1 MDTMPKRITA
11 MGGAGTILNFDN
23 SFLSFA
29 VFVVHNCKTHSLR
42 HPYSK
47 RGAAGGQDRTEST
60 AGGCMKR
67 QHTHGKVLSQG
78 NYASVIENGQ
88 KSGRTDRNEK

>member
-1 MDTMPKRITA
+1 

-23 SFLSFA
+23 SILSFA
-29 VFVVHNCKTHSLR
+29 GFVVHNCKTHSLW

-47 RGAAGGQDRTEST
+47 RGAAGGQNGAEST
-60 AGGCMKR
+60 SSGCLKR
-67 QHTHGKVLSQG
+67 QHTHGKVLSQR

-88 KSGRTDRNEK
+88 KIRPNQPA

>member
-1 MDTMPKRITA
+1 MQWQRSSSLPARA
-11 MGGAGTILNFDN
+11 LRSEAGQGPDEVDGNP
-23 SFLSFA
+23 
-29 VFVVHNCKTHSLR
+29 VHLLR
-42 HPYSK
+42 HPHSK